1 MSSGNV
7 SLWLGVNG
15 LGAIFFRHIPY
26 MNFSAGARALALPV
40 RTMPLGVRENLV
52 EDVIRIVKVAEGFRD
67 DAAGHGDAEK
77 TRERFN
83 DIVVHL
89 SELMAAMIASPLTG
103 RIFLQSPDAY
113 VDAETR
119 KESVAANFLKRV

>member
-1 MSSGNV
+1 
-7 SLWLGVNG
+7 
-15 LGAIFFRHIPY
+15 
-26 MNFSAGARALALPV
+26 
-40 RTMPLGVRENLV
+40 MPLGIRENLV

-67 DAAGHGDAEK
+67 DPAGHGDAET

-103 RIFLQSPDAY
+103 RIFLQPPDAY

-119 KESVAANFLKRV
+119 KESLEANFLKRV